1 MHVLDIFSNARDKM
15 VSASIETA
23 KLAQESTT
31 SSLICLDLDLE
42 SPVIKIPRSST
53 SAEGDTV
60 RDVNVG
66 AGYVIGWSDG
76 VTGT

>member
-1 MHVLDIFSNARDKM
+1 MLDIFSNARDKM

-53 SAEGDTV
+53 SAEGYKV
-60 RDVNVG
+60 RDVIVW
-66 AGYVIGWSDG
+66 AGDVIGWSDD
-76 VTGT
+76 VTVT